1 MTPTVSMTGA
11 ASPSSPPPI
20 GAHQNVA
27 IDAIIDHESLL
38 IEYGTGTGK
47 SRIYIETIEA
57 LVLAGEVPILVLVPN
72 SLIEQTIEEFWTW
85 LGKPWVRRNLLPLT
99 GSMKIENRRHHL
111 RFGKY
116 PVYLLSHEAMSY
128 KSIREG
134 LSGRRWA
141 AVFLDEASRFRNYSN
156 RTRTLIQLGKR
167 AASRY
172 AFTGNLAPRVSS
184 DVWYVMNW
192 LRPGL
197 FGTTNRQIFTTSYCL
212 LGGFEGREPIAIR
225 PDKLKEFRGIMDA
238 ARISCELRDV
248 RDLPERVLHVHHVTM
263 PDEARRAY
271 VTLQE
276 TLRLE
281 IERVDDDTF
290 KSHVRTY
297 ATRLQRLQE
306 ITSGFARNLDG
317 EVVSLPSG
325 KTHAML
331 DLLEDEPDTPTV
343 IWYWW
348 IPERDAIVN
357 ALAKKHIPYVA
368 FGGPAETHA
377 VKRFMDGHVNV
388 FVSQLARG
396 GYGLNLTRAERMIY
410 HSLPWSLDVYLQSQ
424 ERNMRLTTTA
434 EHLEIVHL
442 TTRHSVDEYVRN
454 RLLDR
459 ADISAQLTRSQAL
472 ELLRS

>member
-1 MTPTVSMTGA
+1 VATTSIPKTGA
-11 ASPSSPPPI
+11 ASPSSLPPI
-20 GAHQNVA
+20 GDHQDRA
-27 IDAIIDHESLL
+27 INRMMEEQALL

-47 SRIYIETIEA
+47 SRIYVEAIEA
-57 LVLAGEVPILVLVPN
+57 LLLAGEVPILVLVPN
-72 SLIEQTIEEFWTW
+72 SLIEQTVQEFWTW
-85 LGKPWVRRNLLPLT
+85 LGKPWVRKHLLPLT
-99 GSMKIENRRHHL
+99 GSMRIDDRRHHL
-111 RFGKY
+111 RYGNY

-128 KSIREG
+128 PAIREG
-134 LSGRRWA
+134 LTGRRWA

-156 RTRTLIQLGKR
+156 RTRTLIGLGKR

-192 LRPGL
+192 LKPGL

-212 LGGFEGREPIAIR
+212 LGGWEGREVVAIR
-225 PDKLKEFRGIMDA
+225 PDKLNEFRSIMDA
-238 ARISCELRDV
+238 NRISCDLSDI
-248 RDLPERVLHVHHVTM
+248 RDLPERVLHVHHVNMPHDTRKAYATM
-263 PDEARRAY
+263 
-271 VTLQE
+271 QE

-281 IERVDDDTF
+281 IERVDDETF

-306 ITSGFARNLDG
+306 ITSGFARNIDG
-317 EVVSLPSG
+317 EVVSLPSA
-325 KTHAML
+325 KTGAMI

-348 IPERDAIVN
+348 TPELDGITQ
-357 ALAKKHIPYVA
+357 ALGKKHISYAVYKTGNDAVA
-368 FGGPAETHA
+368 A
-377 VKRFMDGHVNV
+377 FMNGAINV
-388 FVSQLARG
+388 IVMQLASG
-396 GYGLNLTRAERMIY
+396 GYGFNLTRATRMIY
-410 HSLPWSLDVYLQSQ
+410 HSLPWSLDIYLQSQ

-434 EHLEIVHL
+434 DHLEIVHL
-442 TTRHSVDEYVRN
+442 TTRQSVDEYVRS
-454 RLLDR
+454 RLLER

>member
-1 MTPTVSMTGA
+1 VATTSVPMTGA
-11 ASPSSPPPI
+11 ASPLSLPPI
-20 GAHQNVA
+20 GEHQDRA
-27 IDAIIDHESLL
+27 INEIIDRNALL

-47 SRIYIETIEA
+47 SRIYVETIEA

-72 SLIEQTIEEFWTW
+72 SLIEQTIQEFWTW

-99 GSMKIENRRHHL
+99 GNMKIEDRRHHL

-192 LRPGL
+192 LAPGL
-197 FGTTNRQIFTTSYCL
+197 FGTTNRQVFTTSYCL
-212 LGGFEGREPIAIR
+212 LGGWEGREPVAIR
-225 PDKLKEFRGIMDA
+225 PDKLDEFRAIMNA
-238 ARISCELRDV
+238 QRISCELRDV
-248 RDLPERVLHVHHVTM
+248 RDLPERVLHVHHVNM
-263 PDEARRAY
+263 PDAARKAY

-281 IERVDDDTF
+281 IERVDDDSF

-306 ITSGFARNLDG
+306 ITSGFARNIDG
-317 EVVSLPSG
+317 DVEPLPSA
-325 KTHAML
+325 KTQAML
-331 DLLEDEPDTPTV
+331 DLLEDEPDTPTI

-348 IPERDAIVN
+348 IPEGEAITA
-357 ALAKKHIPYVA
+357 ALGKKKIPYAVFGAGNDAVDA
-368 FGGPAETHA
+368 FMRG
-377 VKRFMDGHVNV
+377 VVNV
-388 FVSQLARG
+388 IVIQLARG

-434 EHLEIVHL
+434 DHLEIVHL

-454 RLLDR
+454 RLLER